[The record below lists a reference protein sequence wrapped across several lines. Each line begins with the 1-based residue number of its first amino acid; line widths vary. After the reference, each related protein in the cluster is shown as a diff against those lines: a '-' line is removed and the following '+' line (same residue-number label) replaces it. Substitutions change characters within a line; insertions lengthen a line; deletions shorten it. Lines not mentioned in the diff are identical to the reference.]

1 MDFLRRSAIF
11 TNCLYL
17 VSAIILAV
25 YNTKDYT
32 EHEFDILDLITI
44 HADKWSWLITSLLFA
59 GGALTLGAFTIFYL
73 GISHIQWKSIRT
85 THWPNLHR
93 ELFDELSPAGN
104 STWDEL
110 QRKYQCCGINGS
122 ADFLGSAWAAY
133 EENLYNAVPRSCCKD
148 ENNFHK
154 CEIEGLWSQIH
165 QIGCQTVLSTALYEL
180 SCQTKIR
187 LVVLSLGESLLF
199 ILCLLKIMIW
209 KRGKEERSRKTTPR
223 TS

>member
-1 MDFLRRSAIF
+1 MAFIYYRPNTYVNKHQYQEVDKYPCWQMELAHYVTSSFRRSLDSRSIYNFLLRWVSSPSSIF
-11 TNCLYL
+11 SKW
-17 VSAIILAV
+17 VS
-25 YNTKDYT
+25 
-32 EHEFDILDLITI
+32 
-44 HADKWSWLITSLLFA
+44 
-59 GGALTLGAFTIFYL
+59 

-85 THWPNLHR
+85 SHWPNLHR

-180 SCQTKIR
+180 SCQTKVR
-187 LVVLSLGESLLF
+187 LF
-199 ILCLLKIMIW
+199 KIFN
-209 KRGKEERSRKTTPR
+209 
-223 TS
+223 